1 MDKKIE
7 KVIKNLQNN
16 NINVVFAE
24 NTEKVRE
31 IVKDMLFQDADI
43 LSGGSVSLVESG
55 VFDIITSS
63 KYNYHD
69 RLKQGLTEE
78 EKNDIFK
85 KVIGCDFYF
94 CSANALTEN
103 GELINVDGFSNRI
116 SAISFGPKKV
126 VMVVGLNKLVK
137 DIDEGFLR
145 VKKIAAPK
153 NAMRLK
159 RETPCVKLGHC
170 VCLEKT
176 DTPQITDGC
185 NSEQRIC
192 RNYIISSKQMIKDR
206 ITVILC
212 AENLGY

>member
-1 MDKKIE
+1 
-7 KVIKNLQNN
+7 
-16 NINVVFAE
+16 
-24 NTEKVRE
+24 
-31 IVKDMLFQDADI
+31 
-43 LSGGSVSLVESG
+43 
-55 VFDIITSS
+55 
-63 KYNYHD
+63 
-69 RLKQGLTEE
+69 
-78 EKNDIFK
+78 
-85 KVIGCDFYF
+85 
-94 CSANALTEN
+94 
-103 GELINVDGFSNRI
+103 
-116 SAISFGPKKV
+116 
-126 VMVVGLNKLVK
+126 MVVGLNKLVK

-145 VKKIAAPK
+145 GKKRAAPK